1 MSEYAQSLGI
11 NLTTHTEKCCEYP
24 ITSNIMHLYTG
35 EEQIDKC
42 MKCYEDKEGKD
53 ATITHEIVDE
63 GSMQYKSIWSRTDDQ
78 PSGHDWIAS
87 QTVIKPQPWVAKMF
101 EEWSEDCH
109 LIKLA
114 IQFIDTD
121 EPILIRNEYL
131 PPIVQLQ
138 DGGVYE
144 ELWELEDYTQRQ
156 REVECKWCH
165 LLTPRMFND
174 CQDCDKPLEHN
185 IR

>member
-11 NLTTHTEKCCEYP
+11 S
-24 ITSNIMHLYTG
+24 ITNQCYDCML
-35 EEQIDKC
+35 IDEIC
-42 MKCYEDKEGKD
+42 GNCQELAD
-53 ATITHEIVDE
+53 ARATDIAHQIVDE
-63 GSMQYKSIWSRTDDQ
+63 GNMQYKGIWSRTDDQ
-78 PSGHDWIAS
+78 PSGHDWVAS
-87 QTVIKPQPWVAKMF
+87 QTVIKPQEWTAKF
-101 EEWSEDCH
+101 TEKWDDDNPFK
-109 LIKLA
+109 LIELSV
-114 IQFIDTD
+114 QFVDTD

-165 LLTPRMFND
+165 LLTPKMFND